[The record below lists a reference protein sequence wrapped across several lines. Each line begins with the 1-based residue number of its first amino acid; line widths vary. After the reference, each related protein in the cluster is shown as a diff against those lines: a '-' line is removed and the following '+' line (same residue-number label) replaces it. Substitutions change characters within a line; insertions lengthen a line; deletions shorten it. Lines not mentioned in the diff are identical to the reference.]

1 MIDKFLNI
9 AGNELKDFIPRDF
22 TYMEIATLFTN
33 FLTIVFFLSPIK
45 FIEINSELI
54 KYYNLIWEF
63 KWIVLL
69 LVIIVIFKVI
79 YLFLN
84 KYRDDLYLFDIYK
97 MANFTSRFFCFY
109 MSVYFLIGV
118 LIMKSG
124 YIKDIN
130 ISLLNIV
137 ILVVKLFSSI
147 IVFGNFIDMIKQLF
161 QKEDSFQ
168 KYKNKKAYMDY
179 IINKYKQKDNET
191 IEKQLLLCQLYD
203 KTSTL
208 YDKNILLD
216 KADFETYK
224 REEMYKN
231 RNELDKKFSDKTY

>member
-1 MIDKFLNI
+1 MIDKFLDI
-9 AGNELKDFIPRDF
+9 AGNELKDLIPRDF
-22 TYMEIATLFTN
+22 TNMEIATLFTN

-63 KWIVLL
+63 KWIVL
-69 LVIIVIFKVI
+69 FKVT

-84 KYRDDLYLFDIYK
+84 KYSDDFYLFDIYR
-97 MANFTSRFFCFY
+97 MENFTSRFFCFY

-118 LIMKSG
+118 LIMKCG

-130 ISLLNIV
+130 MSLLNIV
-137 ILVVKLFSSI
+137 ILVVKSFLFI

-168 KYKNKKAYMDY
+168 KYKDKKDYMDY

-203 KTSTL
+203 K
-208 YDKNILLD
+208 NVLLD

-231 RNELDKKFSDKTY
+231 RNELDKEISGKIY

>member
-1 MIDKFLNI
+1 
-9 AGNELKDFIPRDF
+9 
-22 TYMEIATLFTN
+22 
-33 FLTIVFFLSPIK
+33 
-45 FIEINSELI
+45 
-54 KYYNLIWEF
+54 
-63 KWIVLL
+63 
-69 LVIIVIFKVI
+69 
-79 YLFLN
+79 
-84 KYRDDLYLFDIYK
+84 
-97 MANFTSRFFCFY
+97 
-109 MSVYFLIGV
+109 
-118 LIMKSG
+118 MKSG